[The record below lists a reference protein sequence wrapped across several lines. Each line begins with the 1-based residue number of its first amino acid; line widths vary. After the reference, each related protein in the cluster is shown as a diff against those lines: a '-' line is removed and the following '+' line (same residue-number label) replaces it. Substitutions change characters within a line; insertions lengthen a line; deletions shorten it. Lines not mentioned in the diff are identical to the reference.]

1 MKYVLITGGA
11 TGLGRSFANGFADL
25 GYNLIITSRNFDNLA
40 LAKKE
45 IELKYSN
52 KVQIFVADLTD
63 KNARKSLYEYTSHY
77 NLEVLINNA
86 GVGYSESFY
95 DGEKEKEANI
105 IDLNVIAFEEVFK
118 HYYQVFVD
126 KKGGRIINVSSLSS
140 FIPGAYSAT
149 YSASKAFV
157 TNLSLAVREEAKKH
171 NVIVQTLAPGSF
183 KSNFYKTAGTKKNSY
198 KANPNRI
205 ARKAIESKKGLII
218 PGFKSKWIY
227 FLTKILP
234 KSFLIKLSGVRQKSK
249 KEK

>member
-1 MKYVLITGGA
+1 MKYVLVTGGA

-25 GYNLIITSRNFDNLA
+25 GYNLILTSRNFNNLA

-52 KVQIFVADLTD
+52 KVQIFVADLT
-63 KNARKSLYEYTSHY
+63 NAAARKNLYEYTSHY
-77 NLEVLINNA
+77 NLEALINNA

-95 DGEKEKEANI
+95 HGEKEKEDNILNLNI
-105 IDLNVIAFEEVFK
+105 IAFQEIFK

-126 KKGGRIINVSSLSS
+126 KKAGRIINVSSLSS
-140 FIPGAYSAT
+140 FIPGAYSAL

-171 NVIVQTLAPGSF
+171 GVNIQTLASGSF
-183 KSNFYKTAGTKKNSY
+183 KSEFYKTAGTKESSY

-218 PGFKSKWIY
+218 PGFKTKCIY

-234 KSFLIKLSGVRQKSK
+234 KSFIIKLSGVRQKGK
-249 KEK
+249 KDK